1 MLKPHVIGCGAAGN
15 KAVIQL
21 IESGYLGNDLP
32 YTLINSTDK
41 DIPANYRNNSM
52 IFGSSSYTG
61 GCGKERSL
69 GKQLFL
75 NDKINGVRSIDHKID
90 PYCDFVVI
98 CGSTEGGSGSAS
110 IPILSKYIAQ
120 VLKIPVVAV
129 LFFGFNDDARGM
141 QNSIEICQELPE
153 DIGVISICNSKFMDE
168 ANKNKLR
175 AEKLANEHFC
185 KIMRI
190 LTGKDIYESSQNIDD
205 TDLKKLIFTPGFI
218 SIETANIKG
227 VKNIDTYNNIVN
239 TSIDNTKSM
248 DSPDPSAKRIGVI
261 FNVKAE
267 SDNVDFNCTAFKSRY
282 GTPYE
287 LFVHVQSVVDTENP
301 ETVTVIA
308 SGQKLPIDEVTEIF
322 ENYKKTSDAVD
333 RSRDNFF
340 DTMNSFKGNPDD
352 DMFNM
357 FSSGRHAI
365 PSDKDKE
372 SFFKDFGLEID
383 KTSTDVSKTPK
394 SPKKVNT
401 HDY

>member
-1 MLKPHVIGCGAAGN
+1 MLKPHVVGCGAAGN

-21 IESGYLGNDLP
+21 IESGYFVDLP

-52 IFGSSSYTG
+52 IFGSSAYSG

-75 NDKINGVRSIDHKID
+75 NDKTNGVRSIDRKID
-90 PYCDFVVI
+90 PDCDFVVI

-185 KIMRI
+185 KLMRI
-190 LTGKDIYESSQNIDD
+190 LAGKDIYESSQNIDD

-239 TSIDNTKSM
+239 TCIDNTKSM

-267 SDNVDFNCTAFKSRY
+267 SDNVDFNCTTFKARY

-287 LFVHVQSVVDTENP
+287 LFVHVQSVVDNENP

-308 SGQKLPIDEVTEIF
+308 SGQKLPIEEVTEIF
-322 ENYKKTSDAVD
+322 ENYKKTSEAVD
-333 RSRDNFF
+333 RSRDSFF
-340 DTMNSFKGNPDD
+340 ETMNSFKGNPDD

-357 FSSGRHAI
+357 FSAGKHPI
-365 PSDKDKE
+365 PSDNDKE
-372 SFFKDFGLEID
+372 SFFKDFGLEIE
-383 KTSTDVSKTPK
+383 KTSTDISKNTK